1 MRLMPFPFVLLCV
14 LCIRDTNL
22 RTRTCTLIFK
32 HAAYFRAG
40 FLRCTHQEAFPLPL
54 SRSTYIHTP
63 VARLH
68 TCTLARTHTQSLIAH
83 QEAKESAR
91 NVTGAHLVVV
101 AAAEVAAA
109 AAEAAV
115 AAAAR
120 AGAAAS
126 RKRSRGKGAK
136 RSRRRRT

>member
-54 SRSTYIHTP
+54 SRSTCIHTP
-63 VARLH
+63 AARLH

-91 NVTGAHLVVV
+91 NVTGAHPVVV
-101 AAAEVAAA
+101 AAAEVVAA